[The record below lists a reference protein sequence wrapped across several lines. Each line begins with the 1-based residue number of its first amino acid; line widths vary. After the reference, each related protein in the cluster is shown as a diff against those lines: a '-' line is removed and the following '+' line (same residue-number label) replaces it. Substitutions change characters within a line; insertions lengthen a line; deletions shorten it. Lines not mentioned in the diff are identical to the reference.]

1 MSSMVMPQR
10 SRSLRYT
17 VFLLLSIGYATC
29 VLPALAQDEK
39 KAAATEDTGE
49 PITQESVLEWIYRAE
64 GGFFWPQL
72 AISIALVALIVTN
85 SLALVRSRFVPDS
98 LVAEFDRLVKERKY
112 ADAFELVRND
122 PSLLAQVVTA
132 GLMRLPDGYSE
143 AIEAMQEVAE
153 EETMKHEHRLSYL
166 AMLGNIATMVGL
178 LGTVWGMVRS
188 FRTIAISDVTP
199 KPSELAQGV
208 SQALVTTIGGL
219 MQAIPA
225 IFFFT
230 ILKNLLARR
239 VLEVGI
245 RSEQMMLRFKGVSVQ
260 RKATGQR
267 PSAPQQAKAAGEQGG
282 KGAS

>member
-1 MSSMVMPQR
+1 MPMLQPR
-10 SRSLRYT
+10 RRRVVAGLSLFVALSVTYLGL
-17 VFLLLSIGYATC
+17 VSFLFGQEKAQQAQ
-29 VLPALAQDEK
+29 PAAESEQ
-39 KAAATEDTGE
+39 
-49 PITQESVLEWIYRAE
+49 PIVQESVLEWIYRAE

-85 SLALVRSRFVPDS
+85 ALALLPSRFVPPH
-98 LVAEFDRLVKERKY
+98 LVEDFDRLVKERKY
-112 ADAFELVRND
+112 SDAFELVKSD
-122 PSLLAQVVTA
+122 GSFLAQVVTA
-132 GLMRLPDGYSE
+132 GLMRLPEGYQE

-188 FRTIAISDVTP
+188 FRTIAVSDVTP

-245 RSEQMMLRFKGVSVQ
+245 RSERMMHRFKGVSVQ
-260 RKATGQR
+260 RRSGSSQR
-267 PSAPQQAKAAGEQGG
+267 SSSKPTENQPAKG
-282 KGAS
+282 S

>member
-1 MSSMVMPQR
+1 MPLTGIPR
-10 SRSLRYT
+10 TRRLLLFLVLAFAYAG
-17 VFLLLSIGYATC
+17 FLL
-29 VLPALAQDEK
+29 PAFAQEEK
-39 KAAATEDTGE
+39 KAAPEGTTET
-49 PITQESVLEWIYRAE
+49 IAQESVLEWIYRAE

-85 SLALVRSRFVPDS
+85 WLALTRSRFVPSS
-98 LVAEFDRLVKERKY
+98 LVDEFDRLVKERKY

-122 PSLLAQVVTA
+122 GSLLAQVVTA

-188 FRTIAISDVTP
+188 FRTIAVSDVTP

-260 RKATGQR
+260 RKAASPPPRQAPPQKGTESTG
-267 PSAPQQAKAAGEQGG
+267 KAG
-282 KGAS
+282 S

>member
-1 MSSMVMPQR
+1 MPLTGIPR
-10 SRSLRYT
+10 TRRLLLFLVLAFAYAG
-17 VFLLLSIGYATC
+17 FLL
-29 VLPALAQDEK
+29 PAFAQEEK
-39 KAAATEDTGE
+39 KAAPEGTTET
-49 PITQESVLEWIYRAE
+49 IAQESVLEWIYRAE

-85 SLALVRSRFVPDS
+85 WLALTRSRFVPSS
-98 LVAEFDRLVKERKY
+98 LVDEFDRLVKERKY

-122 PSLLAQVVTA
+122 GSLLAQVVTA

-188 FRTIAISDVTP
+188 FRTIAVSDVTP

-260 RKATGQR
+260 RKAASPPPRQASPQKGTESTG
-267 PSAPQQAKAAGEQGG
+267 KAG
-282 KGAS
+282 S